1 MFCVTFYSFK
11 GGVGRTLALANCAVQ
26 LAKSGKKVLVVDFD
40 LEAPGLGTMKP
51 FSDASE
57 REGLVD
63 FIHAY
68 LDTESVPDVS
78 SYIHACV
85 LREDHLDE
93 ESGDILHTEHP
104 VDFMPA
110 GANADYAERFS
121 AIDWTELY
129 AERDGFLLMETLRER
144 WKNAGYDYVLIDSRT
159 GHTDV
164 GGICTRQLPDAVV
177 ALFFPNEQNLIGLAK
192 VIEDIRRHGARPKPI
207 ETIFVASRVPRLDD
221 ERGELARWLRRFKS
235 ELDYDEDHFRRID
248 QYDSL
253 RLLDQELFV
262 SSRPNSSLGQQY
274 KGLAEAI
281 AIFNDEDPE
290 GAFRFANDVARK
302 RSAIIGSPNA
312 EIAILDRLDGM
323 RRLHIGDT
331 HVQFAIA
338 RALYGLRSLTSAVD
352 AADAALQAENNT
364 KVSVGTPEYLRASI
378 HRLRLKALIEL
389 DRVSEAL
396 SSADSILAD
405 EHATITSI
413 IDAALAVCVQ
423 PKATIGTASD
433 YPAILSAPPESQ
445 LRLLNELSD
454 LPRARRLTTDLAI
467 RLANHPHLEDLDP
480 RHNLI
485 ELQLQLISD
494 QQFSLAL
501 KVPSKQ
507 HDSVLRLPFD
517 FNNAMAMWGVTGEPD
532 RDVFS
537 ELSVRITEM
546 EAGTDPNVPQCLA
559 LCCAVTGKQEE
570 CVNALAEARRLLR
583 INQQR
588 QFSCWSYQKEAAPD
602 FEEHL
607 DRIQEFATNGAPIP
621 WVLTRHATQTEN

>member
-26 LAKSGKKVLVVDFD
+26 LAKNGKKVLVVDFD

-51 FSDASE
+51 FSDASD

-68 LDTESVPDVS
+68 LDTEAVPDVS

-85 LREDHLDE
+85 LQEEHFDDE
-93 ESGDILHTEHP
+93 TGDILHSEHA

-110 GANADYAERFS
+110 GAETAYAERFS

-177 ALFFPNEQNLIGLAK
+177 ALFFPNEQNLIGLEK

-235 ELDYDEDHFRRID
+235 ELDYDNDHFRRID

-274 KGLAEAI
+274 RDLAEAI

-302 RSAIIGSPNA
+302 QSTIIGRPNA
-312 EIAILDRLDGM
+312 EIAIIDRLDGM
-323 RRLHIGDT
+323 RQLHVGDT

-352 AADAALQAENNT
+352 AAEAALQAENHT
-364 KVSVGTPEYLRASI
+364 TVSVRTPEYLRASI

-389 DRVSEAL
+389 DRVPEAL
-396 SSADSILAD
+396 VSAESILAD
-405 EHATITSI
+405 KHATITTI
-413 IDAALAVCVQ
+413 IDAVLAICAQ

-467 RLANHPHLEDLDP
+467 RLVSHPDLEDLDP

-501 KVPSKQ
+501 KVPSKRN
-507 HDSVLRLPFD
+507 DPVSTLPFD
-517 FNNAMAMWGVTGEPD
+517 FNNAMAMWGVNGEPD
-532 RDVFS
+532 RDVYS
-537 ELSVRITEM
+537 ELSARIKEM
-546 EAGTDPNVPQCLA
+546 ETGTDPNMPQCLA
-559 LCCAVTGKQEE
+559 LCYAVTGKQKE
-570 CVNALAEARRLLR
+570 CADALAEARRLLR
-583 INQQR
+583 ISQQR
-588 QFSCWSYQKEAAPD
+588 QFSCWSYQKVTVPD

-607 DRIQEFATNGAPIP
+607 DRIQEFAKNGTPIP
-621 WVLTRHATQTEN
+621 SILTRHTAQP

>member
-26 LAKSGKKVLVVDFD
+26 LAKNGKKVLVVDFD

-51 FSDASE
+51 FSDASD
-57 REGLVD
+57 RAGLVD

-68 LDTESVPDVS
+68 LDTQAVPAVS
-78 SYIHACV
+78 SYIHTCIFQ
-85 LREDHLDE
+85 EEHFDDE
-93 ESGDILHTEHP
+93 TGDILHSEHA

-110 GANADYAERFS
+110 GEETAYAERFS

-129 AERDGFLLMETLRER
+129 AGRDGFLLMETLRER

-177 ALFFPNEQNLIGLAK
+177 ALFFPNEQNLIGLEK
-192 VIEDIRRHGARPKPI
+192 VIEDIRRYGARPKPI

-221 ERGELARWLRRFKS
+221 ERGELARWLRRFKT
-235 ELDYDEDHFRRID
+235 ELDYDNDHFRRID

-274 KGLAEAI
+274 RDLAGAI

-302 RSAIIGSPNA
+302 RSTIVGRPDVEISAINR
-312 EIAILDRLDGM
+312 LDRM
-323 RRLHIGDT
+323 RHHHIGDT

-338 RALYGLRSLTSAVD
+338 RALYGLRSLTSAVE
-352 AADAALQAENNT
+352 AAEAALQAENHT
-364 KVSVGTPEYLRASI
+364 TVSVRTPEYLRASI

-389 DRVSEAL
+389 DRVPEAL
-396 SSADSILAD
+396 VSAESILAD
-405 EHATITSI
+405 EHATITSV
-413 IDAALAVCVQ
+413 IDAVLAICVQ
-423 PKATIGTASD
+423 HNATIGTASD

-467 RLANHPHLEDLDP
+467 RLVNHPDLEDLDP

-501 KVPSKQ
+501 KVPSKRN
-507 HDSVLRLPFD
+507 DPISTLPFD
-517 FNNAMAMWGVTGEPD
+517 FNNAMAMWGVNGEPD
-532 RDVFS
+532 RDAYS
-537 ELSVRITEM
+537 GLSARIKDM
-546 EAGTDPNVPQCLA
+546 ETGTDPNMPQCLA
-559 LCCAVTGKQEE
+559 LCYAITGEREE
-570 CVNALAEARRLLR
+570 CADALADARRLLR
-583 INQQR
+583 ISQQR
-588 QFSCWSYQKEAAPD
+588 QFSCWSYQKETVPD

-607 DRIQEFATNGAPIP
+607 DRIQEFAKNGTPIP
-621 WVLTRHATQTEN
+621 NVLTRHTAQP